1 MGWKISL
8 VTSSIETLRFFEMNR
23 LNNSHAITDADPMK
37 SPVHQQPYFEQ
48 NSPQFRPPT
57 FQSTPQY
64 RFNNQDQYSPRQF
77 HSTPRGHWQN
87 RGRGRGHN
95 NYKKNFD
102 KNGGGVERYFKPSML
117 EDPWK
122 ELEEKWKKN
131 QAKENT

>member
-1 MGWKISL
+1 
-8 VTSSIETLRFFEMNR
+8 MNR

-77 HSTPRGHWQN
+77 HSTPRGSWQN

-102 KNGGGVERYFKPSML
+102 VRPLYSYHIDLSCLFSCILWAKHL
-117 EDPWK
+117 EHV
-122 ELEEKWKKN
+122 
-131 QAKENT
+131 